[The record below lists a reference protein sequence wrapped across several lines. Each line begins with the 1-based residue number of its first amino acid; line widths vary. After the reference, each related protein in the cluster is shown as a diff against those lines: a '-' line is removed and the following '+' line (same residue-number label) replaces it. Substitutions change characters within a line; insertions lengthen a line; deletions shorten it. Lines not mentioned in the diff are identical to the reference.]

1 MDPAIVYASWRM
13 PQPPQLPEITPLRP
27 RASTAADGAR
37 FALVPFGKGG
47 LVLAVARQ
55 ADDHLPVAT
64 FHGTEVDRLAQLVRA
79 TSVMMGTRLD
89 TEIANCELTHS

>member
-1 MDPAIVYASWRM
+1 
-13 PQPPQLPEITPLRP
+13 
-27 RASTAADGAR
+27 
-37 FALVPFGKGG
+37 LVPFGKGG
-47 LVLAVARQ
+47 LVLAAARK

-79 TSVMMGTRLD
+79 TSLMMGKRLD

>member
-1 MDPAIVYASWRM
+1 M

-27 RASTAADGAR
+27 RASTAVDGTR

-47 LVLAVARQ
+47 LVLAVART
-55 ADDHLPVAT
+55 ADDYLPVAT

-89 TEIANCELTHS
+89 EEIANCELTHS